1 MGAYRLLFLLGE
13 GGMGRVYLARSPGGR
28 TVALKTVHAGMSD
41 APGFRARFAREVRAC
56 QAVSGPGTAPVVAA
70 DPDAAVPWLATAY
83 VPGPSLAE
91 AVHEHGP
98 LDGPALWRLLGG
110 LAEALTTVHKAGLVH
125 RDLKPS
131 NVLLALDGPRLID
144 FGIARAADDAGL
156 TGTGLVI
163 GSPGFMSPEQI
174 TGKEEVDERS
184 DIFALGVLLAYAG
197 RGRGP
202 FGSGAGPELGYRVV
216 HDEPDLSGLPG
227 TFAEAVRGCLA
238 KDPAQR
244 SSLAE
249 LVAQA
254 RENITADPDW
264 LPASLTSAVARRAA
278 WVLDLEARQE
288 FGPAPVLFGAQ
299 GVPAQVPVAA
309 GGQAGPAGVRPGSA
323 PQGHRPPGQWQQP
336 PGSAKPVGA
345 AWATRGLLGRPLLGF
360 IALLPLLVMAG
371 GRDTIDAQL
380 RNPDPQLTPASPGW
394 DDYQWALDTTWH
406 FSLVGPL
413 LVSAVTLH
421 LLRRRLP
428 SRSPMAVRRWTV
440 ASIVHWLLL
449 ALTVLVSAGWLR
461 SVLWAVDAEHKSP
474 ELVLTLV
481 LALPTLALLV
491 PAALM
496 VIVMACARA
505 FRVRSRIPG
514 SAV

>member
-28 TVALKTVHAGMSD
+28 TVALKTVHAGMSN

-70 DPDAAVPWLATAY
+70 DPQAAVPWLATAY

-91 AVHEHGP
+91 AVHDHGP
-98 LDGPALWRLLGG
+98 LDEPALWRLLCG
-110 LAEALTTVHKAGLVH
+110 LAEALTTVHRAGLVH

-131 NVLLALDGPRLID
+131 NVLLAVDGPRLID

-174 TGKEEVDERS
+174 TGKGVDERS

-197 RGRGP
+197 TGRNP

-216 HDEPDLSGLPG
+216 HDEPDLSRLPEAV
-227 TFAEAVRGCLA
+227 AEAIRGCLV
-238 KDPAQR
+238 KDQDQR
-244 SSLAE
+244 PSLAE
-249 LVAQA
+249 LVAKA
-254 RENITADPDW
+254 REHMPAGADW
-264 LPASLTSAVARRAA
+264 LPAPLTSAVARQAA

-288 FGPAPVLFGAQ
+288 FGPPPVPFGVQ
-299 GVPAQVPVAA
+299 GVPAPAPAPVHGWA
-309 GGQAGPAGVRPGSA
+309 PP
-323 PQGHRPPGQWQQP
+323 PQGHRPAVPWQP
-336 PGSAKPVGA
+336 PRPARPVGA
-345 AWATRGLLGRPLLGF
+345 AWATRGLLGRPLLGL

-380 RNPDPQLTPASPGW
+380 RHPDAQLTPASPGW

-421 LLRRRLP
+421 VLRRRLA
-428 SRSPMAVRRWTV
+428 SRSPKAVRRWTV
-440 ASIVHWLLL
+440 ASIVHWTLL

-461 SVLWAVDAEHKSP
+461 SALWAVDAEHKSP
-474 ELVLTLV
+474 ELELTLG
-481 LALPTLALLV
+481 LALLPLALLV
-491 PAALM
+491 PAALT
-496 VIVMACARA
+496 VIVMASVRA
-505 FRVRSRIPG
+505 FRVRSRIPR
-514 SAV
+514 SVV